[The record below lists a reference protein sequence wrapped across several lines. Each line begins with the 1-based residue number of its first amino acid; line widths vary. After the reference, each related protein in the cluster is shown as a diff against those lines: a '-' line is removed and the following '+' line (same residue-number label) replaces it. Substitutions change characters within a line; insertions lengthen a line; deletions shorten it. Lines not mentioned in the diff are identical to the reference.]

1 MDTKE
6 GMFLSKLIEN
16 VVNTKATQCAAAN
29 YATITDRA
37 VTRFKK
43 LFPDAAGR
51 LDELLAFIRKI
62 QPEVAAIVGDPKLT
76 PAEKASKYIDGPL
89 TEWVQVGVDAGVYA
103 TLSALQAMEAVAM
116 CGEDAAAY
124 FLMRGFMGGSLYSN
138 LLLILLKHLDMEPS
152 YAITLL
158 KTFLGK

>member
-6 GMFLSKLIEN
+6 GIFLLKLIED

-29 YATITDRA
+29 YATITERA
-37 VTRFKK
+37 VTGFKK

-76 PAEKASKYIDGPL
+76 KR
-89 TEWVQVGVDAGVYA
+89 A
-103 TLSALQAMEAVAM
+103 TSLAL
-116 CGEDAAAY
+116 
-124 FLMRGFMGGSLYSN
+124 
-138 LLLILLKHLDMEPS
+138 
-152 YAITLL
+152 
-158 KTFLGK
+158 